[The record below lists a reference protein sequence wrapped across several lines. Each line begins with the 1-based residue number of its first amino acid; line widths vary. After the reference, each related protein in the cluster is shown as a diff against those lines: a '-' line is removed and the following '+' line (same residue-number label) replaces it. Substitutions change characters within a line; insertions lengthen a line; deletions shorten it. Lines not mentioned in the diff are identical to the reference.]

1 MRYLEA
7 ARVHRRTGQKLS
19 AFPVV
24 LTTEQVHVAPV
35 FPQGGAGGKVGAALV
50 LRSAVVR
57 HRLSFHAAPYRI
69 TMSVKIRYILYFRHK
84 NIPFLQQRRQAV
96 PPVFSVFFPI
106 SVIERHPLH
115 TRYGRFF
122 IPGRGGV
129 DLGHVKAG
137 GAIQAIVAEV
147 KERGFRI
154 RACLPAVTYSR
165 GRPICVLVRVLT
177 STKQRTLLSQA
188 IRSISPKR
196 QR

>member
-1 MRYLEA
+1 MLPRFPGFFSQYLSLK
-7 ARVHRRTGQKLS
+7 G
-19 AFPVV
+19 V
-24 LTTEQVHVAPV
+24 LQVHDTDA
-35 FPQGGAGGKVGAALV
+35 
-50 LRSAVVR
+50 
-57 HRLSFHAAPYRI
+57 
-69 TMSVKIRYILYFRHK
+69 
-84 NIPFLQQRRQAV
+84 
-96 PPVFSVFFPI
+96 
-106 SVIERHPLH
+106 
-115 TRYGRFF
+115 FF
-122 IPGRGGV
+122 IPGRVGV

-137 GAIQAIVAEV
+137 GTVKAIVAEV